1 MMFTITIPDPTHI
14 AQAKLRSKIQMVNAI
29 PRKTKVKIY
38 VREAIGQLHAGG
50 AADLHDTP

>member
-1 MMFTITIPDPTHI
+1 MMLTITIPDPTHI